1 MGYLVPRAYT
11 DALPARVRGRGRP
24 VRRAMMDEIG
34 FLHRQAQACREE
46 AQTTGDNAARR
57 GLLQLAGHYEAE
69 ARRLNLADI
78 ARRSDRV
85 VSLTGR

>member
-1 MGYLVPRAYT
+1 MGYLVPRPYT
-11 DALPARVRGRGRP
+11 DALPPSARRGRP

-46 AQTTGDNAARR
+46 AQSAGNEEARR

-69 ARRLNLADI
+69 ARRLNLADL